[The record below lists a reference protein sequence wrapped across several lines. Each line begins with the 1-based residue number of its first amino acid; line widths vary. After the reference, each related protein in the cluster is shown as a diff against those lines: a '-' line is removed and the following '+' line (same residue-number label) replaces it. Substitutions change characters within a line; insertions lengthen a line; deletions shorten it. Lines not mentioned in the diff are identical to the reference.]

1 MWHAVK
7 PVQQS
12 NDMTQPLNLTPVPVI
27 SLFSPRRIAAVI
39 LRHWF
44 VLRGSWPRIVEL
56 AYWPTMQMILWGFM
70 TKFLVTQTS
79 YVGQAFGI
87 LLSGALLWDVLF
99 RGQLGVSISF
109 LEDIW
114 SRNLG
119 HLFVSPL
126 RPIEMISALM
136 VMSLIRALIGI
147 GPAAILAGWFFGF
160 NILSLGFSLVAFFF
174 NLTVMGWSI
183 GLLIC
188 GLILRYGQGAE
199 SLAWAAIFALA
210 PISGIYY
217 PVETLP
223 SFLQIFSWCLP
234 SSYVFEG
241 MRAVLNHQEIR
252 IDLMM
257 QAVAINLVLLSIG
270 CIAFLYFF
278 QQARRRGQL
287 LQQGE

>member
-1 MWHAVK
+1 MKDAVTDSY
-7 PVQQS
+7 PSTLPGVH
-12 NDMTQPLNLTPVPVI
+12 TAA
-27 SLFSPRRIAAVI
+27 FSPRRVFALI

-70 TKFLVTQTS
+70 TKFLAGQTS

-126 RPIEMISALM
+126 RPIEMIGALV

-147 GPAAILAGWFFGF
+147 APAALLAGWFFGY
-160 NILSLGFSLVAFFF
+160 NLLELGLSLVGFFF
-174 NLTVMGWSI
+174 NLMAMGWSI

-217 PVETLP
+217 PIETLP
-223 SFLQIFSWCLP
+223 GFLRIIAWGLP

-241 MRAVLNHQEIR
+241 MRAVLSDQVVR
-252 IDLMM
+252 IDLML
-257 QAVAINLVLLSIG
+257 QAAAINAIYLVVGAGAFLHFFAVAR
-270 CIAFLYFF
+270 
-278 QQARRRGQL
+278 QRGQL